1 MFKSGVKAPN
11 DWVVSWPGRSARSP
25 STTTG
30 SAQCCKLCKTKN
42 RGGLAGGKQRGKQ
55 GRKQGRETNEVART
69 HGTRPRRPPSNS
81 RALYCNRAPQVSSQ
95 RQIIPVGAPVS
106 HKPGITVIKML
117 NESLFHAHNSCL
129 IHGIYIFD
137 SAQANLCTTILK

>member
-11 DWVVSWPGRSARSP
+11 DWVVSWPGRFARSP

-95 RQIIPVGAPVS
+95 RQPIPFGAGNGMRWARSRSEPCANCLASASCARS
-106 HKPGITVIKML
+106 HCFR
-117 NESLFHAHNSCL
+117 LFR
-129 IHGIYIFD
+129 IPWK
-137 SAQANLCTTILK
+137 AQ